1 MSTDTLPGGTTS
13 SYLSVVN
20 SLFDWNKLGGFIAWL
35 LIKAAYGVDEA
46 WYFTNAIAA
55 SSLQNSSSTITPS
68 SNVMWSMLRKKK
80 KQQGIRT
87 GRHKKQ
93 PWVLEN
99 MQYIYSHGPF
109 WLQAQQAFSD
119 QQKFGSEIWD
129 ALDSNHEVPNDL

>member
-1 MSTDTLPGGTTS
+1 
-13 SYLSVVN
+13 
-20 SLFDWNKLGGFIAWL
+20 
-35 LIKAAYGVDEA
+35 
-46 WYFTNAIAA
+46 
-55 SSLQNSSSTITPS
+55 
-68 SNVMWSMLRKKK
+68 MLRKKK

-99 MQYIYSHGPF
+99 TQYIYSHGPF